1 MYRADD
7 EALVRRIAF
16 RAARP
21 LTVYRAD
28 AGAPV
33 QQAADDTVMRQ
44 KHPVMLQK
52 HPVMLQKY
60 PVMLRAVA
68 ASRK

>member
-1 MYRADD
+1 MYRADA
-7 EALVRRIAF
+7 EAPVQRIAF

-28 AGAPV
+28 DKALV
-33 QQAADDTVMRQ
+33 RQAADDTVI
-44 KHPVMLQK
+44 
-52 HPVMLQKY
+52 LQKY

>member
-1 MYRADD
+1 MYHADN
-7 EALVRRIAF
+7 EALVQRIAF

-28 AGAPV
+28 NEAPV
-33 QQAADDTVMRQ
+33 RQAADDTVI
-44 KHPVMLQK
+44 LQK
-52 HPVMLQKY
+52 H